1 MSSLTDRRGHAVR
14 AGQVEPVRI
23 KADPVLVGAE
33 AIGRY
38 LGLTARQVTN
48 MRDRAVAENRPP
60 PYGKIP
66 GLGVAVRVSALDRWI
81 EEHGA

>member
-1 MSSLTDRRGHAVR
+1 MSSLTDRRVHAVR
-14 AGQVEPVRI
+14 AGQVEPVRVT
-23 KADPVLVGAE
+23 ADPLLVGTE

-38 LGLTARQVTN
+38 LGVTARQVSN
-48 MRDRAVAENRPP
+48 MRDRAVADGRPA

-66 GLGVAVRVSALDRWI
+66 GLGAAVRVSALDRWI